1 LRRCGRLMADFIS
14 LSSKC
19 KAVIACRVSPDQKRQ
34 IVTMMR
40 NHSGQTPPPMTLA
53 IGDGVC
59 VCEEG
64 DTYILVRRRIL
75 RYCLLP

>member
-1 LRRCGRLMADFIS
+1 MADFIS

-59 VCEEG
+59 V
-64 DTYILVRRRIL
+64 RRRIITYL
-75 RYCLLP
+75 

>member
-1 LRRCGRLMADFIS
+1 MAGLLVSRLRRCGRLMADFIC

-40 NHSGQTPPPMTLA
+40 NHSGQTPPPMALA
-53 IGDGVC
+53 IGDGVF
-59 VCEEG
+59 
-64 DTYILVRRRIL
+64 VRRRIL
-75 RYCLLP
+75 AYF

>member
-1 LRRCGRLMADFIS
+1 MADFIS

-59 VCEEG
+59 V
-64 DTYILVRRRIL
+64 
-75 RYCLLP
+75 